1 MTDQSAAPQTM
12 STQANSHS
20 VVPAMEPDF
29 VPRRLLRS
37 GHAQTIVGNFLR
49 RTNTLPEPEERLIP
63 VDDGVS
69 LLCHCHWQPTRQDR
83 LTLILVHGLEGSSRS
98 GYVLGTAARAWA
110 MGWNVVRM
118 NVRGCGGSEQYSSTL
133 YHSGLSQDVERLTAS
148 LIAGDGLRRVAI
160 AGFSM
165 GGNQVLRA
173 MGRWGRQAPPQV
185 VAAAV
190 VSPACDLSISSDR
203 IHAAAF
209 GIYEQWFM
217 LSLRSSYRR
226 KSQMHPQFDVNLLRG
241 VHSVRSFDE
250 KITAHY
256 MGFEGAEDY
265 YDKASS
271 SHVLDRIALPTQVI
285 HAEDDPFIILSPD
298 TRRKLRE
305 NPYVQFLMTAHGG
318 HCAFISDACNGDDG
332 RWAERKVIEFLSKV
346 EEARA

>member
-1 MTDQSAAPQTM
+1 
-12 STQANSHS
+12 
-20 VVPAMEPDF
+20 
-29 VPRRLLRS
+29 
-37 GHAQTIVGNFLR
+37 
-49 RTNTLPEPEERLIP
+49 
-63 VDDGVS
+63 
-69 LLCHCHWQPTRQDR
+69 
-83 LTLILVHGLEGSSRS
+83 
-98 GYVLGTAARAWA
+98 
-110 MGWNVVRM
+110 
-118 NVRGCGGSEQYSSTL
+118 
-133 YHSGLSQDVERLTAS
+133 
-148 LIAGDGLRRVAI
+148 
-160 AGFSM
+160 
-165 GGNQVLRA
+165 
-173 MGRWGRQAPPQV
+173 
-185 VAAAV
+185 
-190 VSPACDLSISSDR
+190 
-203 IHAAAF
+203 
-209 GIYEQWFM
+209 
-217 LSLRSSYRR
+217 
-226 KSQMHPQFDVNLLRG
+226 